1 MGVVRSVLAAV
12 LAFAA
17 CAAFSARAEDW
28 PSRPIIIVTG
38 FPTGA
43 GTDIYARLLSE
54 PLGKALGVNVV
65 VEARTGAGGNVG
77 SEYVARARP
86 DGYTLLLGTAGTH
99 AINVTLYQKLPFDV
113 EKDFQPITLLGDVP
127 NVLIVNNDVPAK
139 TVREFIAL
147 AKANPGKLN
156 YSSAGNG
163 TSLHLAGER
172 FKALAKVDIVHV
184 PFRGTPPAMTALLAN
199 EVQAMF
205 QQTIPVMELI
215 KAGSVRALGVTTEQR
230 VEALPDIP
238 TISEA
243 GLPGYESSTW
253 YGLFAPAGTP
263 RPIVDRLNREVVR
276 IVRTPEFAVRLKS
289 LGITPRTS
297 TPEEFAQV
305 IRDDI
310 ARWRG
315 IVIESGAKLD

>member
-1 MGVVRSVLAAV
+1 MGVVRSVLTAV
-12 LAFAA
+12 LAL
-17 CAAFSARAEDW
+17 CAAPSARAEDW
-28 PSRPIIIVTG
+28 PSRPIVIVTG

-43 GTDIYARLLSE
+43 GTDIYARLLGE

-77 SEYVARARP
+77 SDYVAHARP
-86 DGYTLLLGTAGTH
+86 DGHTLLLGTAGTH
-99 AINVTLYQKLPFDV
+99 AINVTLYPKLPFDV
-113 EKDFQPITLLGDVP
+113 EKDFQPISLLGDVP
-127 NVLIVNNDVPAK
+127 NVLIVNNEVPARS
-139 TVREFIAL
+139 VREFIAL

-156 YSSAGNG
+156 YASTGNG
-163 TSLHLAGER
+163 ASTHLAGER

-215 KAGSVRALGVTTEQR
+215 KAGSVRALGVTTERR
-230 VEALPDIP
+230 VEALPDVP

-276 IVRTPEFAVRLKS
+276 IVQTPEFAQRLKS

>member
-1 MGVVRSVLAAV
+1 MGVVRSVLAAM
-12 LAFAA
+12 LAL
-17 CAAFSARAEDW
+17 CAAPSARAEDW
-28 PSRPIIIVTG
+28 PSRPIVIVTG

-43 GTDIYARLLSE
+43 GTDIYARLLGE

-77 SEYVARARP
+77 SDYVAHARP
-86 DGYTLLLGTAGTH
+86 DGHTLLLGTAGTH
-99 AINVTLYQKLPFDV
+99 AINVTLYPKLPFDV
-113 EKDFQPITLLGDVP
+113 EKDFQPISLLGDVP
-127 NVLIVNNDVPAK
+127 NVLIVNNEVPAK
-139 TVREFIAL
+139 SVREFIAL
-147 AKANPGKLN
+147 AKAEPGKLN
-156 YSSAGNG
+156 YASTGNG
-163 TSLHLAGER
+163 ASTHLAGER

-184 PFRGTPPAMTALLAN
+184 PFRGTPPAMNALLAN

-215 KAGSVRALGVTTEQR
+215 KAGSVRALGVTTERR

-253 YGLFAPAGTP
+253 YGLFAPANTP

-276 IVRTPEFAVRLKS
+276 IVRTPEFAERLKS

>member
-12 LAFAA
+12 LASCL
-17 CAAFSARAEDW
+17 CAAPSARAEDW
-28 PSRPIIIVTG
+28 PSRPIVIVTG

-43 GTDIYARLLSE
+43 GTDIYARLLGE
-54 PLGKALGVNVV
+54 PLGKALGVNIV

-77 SEYVARARP
+77 SDYVAHARP
-86 DGYTLLLGTAGTH
+86 DGHTLLLGTAGTH
-99 AINVTLYQKLPFDV
+99 AINVTLYPKLPFDV
-113 EKDFQPITLLGDVP
+113 EKDFQPISLLGDVP
-127 NVLIVNNDVPAK
+127 NVLIVNNEVPAR
-139 TVREFIAL
+139 TVREFIDL

-156 YSSAGNG
+156 YASTGNG
-163 TSLHLAGER
+163 ASTHLAGER

-215 KAGSVRALGVTTEQR
+215 KAGSVRALGVTTERR
-230 VEALPDIP
+230 VEALPDLP
-238 TISEA
+238 TIAEA

-276 IVRTPEFAVRLKS
+276 IVRTPEFAERLKS

>member
-12 LAFAA
+12 LAL
-17 CAAFSARAEDW
+17 CAAPSARAEDW
-28 PSRPIIIVTG
+28 PSRPIVIVTG

-43 GTDIYARLLSE
+43 GTDIYARLLGE
-54 PLGKALGVNVV
+54 PLGKALGVNIV

-77 SEYVARARP
+77 SDYVAHARP
-86 DGYTLLLGTAGTH
+86 DGHTLLLGTAGTH
-99 AINVTLYQKLPFDV
+99 AINVTLYPKLPFDV
-113 EKDFQPITLLGDVP
+113 EKDFQPISLLGDVP
-127 NVLIVNNDVPAK
+127 NVLIVNNEVPAR
-139 TVREFIAL
+139 TVREFIDL
-147 AKANPGKLN
+147 AKADPGKLN
-156 YSSAGNG
+156 YASTGNG
-163 TSLHLAGER
+163 ASTHLAGER

-215 KAGSVRALGVTTEQR
+215 KAGSVRALGVTTERR
-230 VEALPDIP
+230 VEALPDLP
-238 TISEA
+238 TIAEA

-276 IVRTPEFAVRLKS
+276 IVRTPEFAARLKS